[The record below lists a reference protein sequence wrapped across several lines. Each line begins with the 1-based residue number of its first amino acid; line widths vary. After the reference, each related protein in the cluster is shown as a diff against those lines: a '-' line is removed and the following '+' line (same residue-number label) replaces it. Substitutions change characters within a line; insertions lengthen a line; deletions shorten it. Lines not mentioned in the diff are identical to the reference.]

1 MMRKSRKNKIMA
13 GSMALVMA
21 VSMAGVSCWHNM
33 SAAEV
38 KAADEDVETLKKAAS
53 EALGDTDT
61 KTDGVYKDETVYV
74 KADAAGKVTDTTVS
88 EWLKNPGS
96 GALEDTTGLKD
107 IKNVKGDETFTE
119 KGEDAVTWDAE
130 GNDIYYQG
138 RSEESLPVDVT
149 ITYKLDGKK
158 ISAKKLEG
166 KSGKLEI
173 HIDYKNHSRQTV
185 KVDGKDV
192 EMYTPF
198 TMVTALLLPTDQYKN
213 VTVDSGKI
221 VSDADKDIVLGLGFP
236 GLTENLNL
244 QDVDVE
250 IPESVTITA
259 DAKKVSVGTTITVV
273 SADLL
278 DKFGLNDVS
287 DFDSFSDSI
296 DELSDAASQLKDGSR
311 TLADGVNTLNSKT
324 GDLKS
329 GVNELADGVNAY
341 AGGVSQLAQG
351 SSEVAAGA
359 QKLKDGA
366 TQAQQGIYDA
376 KTGADALV
384 AGYDD
389 QSTGAVVA
397 ANALSSNLS
406 ALSQKLGSGSTS
418 VQLTDA
424 QKAEISAAANAM
436 AQAAAQNIT
445 DDMFTTMGM
454 TREAYIQS
462 LAAAFVPAL
471 TEKIT
476 AVAQNAASTTSSAI
490 KGSVDQL
497 AGVAQKLAGGVGELR
512 NGTASLQDGLGRLSD
527 GSAELV
533 NGTADLYDGAAALQQ
548 GVAALNEK
556 SSLLITGTSKLKD
569 GSSQMGSGVSQLADG
584 AGTLAD
590 GMSEFKADGIDK
602 LTEVFKGDIEGVT
615 SRINAMMTLGQNYR
629 SFGGIQDGMD
639 GSTKF
644 IIETEAAE

>member
-61 KTDGVYKDETVYV
+61 KTEGVYKDETVYV
-74 KADAAGKVTDTTVS
+74 KADTAGKVTDTTVS

-96 GALEDTTGLKD
+96 GTFEDMTGLKD
-107 IKNVKGDETFTE
+107 IKNVKGDETYTE
-119 KGEDAVTWDAE
+119 KDKDGITWDAE

-138 RSEESLPVDVT
+138 RSDDSLPVDVN

-158 ISAKKLEG
+158 ISAEKLKG

-185 KVDGKDV
+185 QVDGEDV

-198 TMVTALLLPTDQYKN
+198 TMVTALMLPTDQYKN

-244 QDVDVE
+244 QDVDVD

-259 DAKKVSVGTTITVV
+259 DVKKVSVGTTITVV

-287 DFDSFSDSI
+287 DFDSFGDSI

-311 TLADGVNTLNSKT
+311 TLADGVDTLNSKT

-366 TQAQQGIYDA
+366 AQAQQGIHDA

-384 AGYDD
+384 SGYDN

-406 ALSQKLGSGSTS
+406 ALSQKLGSSSAS
-418 VQLTDA
+418 VELTDA

-445 DDMFTTMGM
+445 DDMFTAMGT
-454 TREAYIQS
+454 TRDAYIQN

-476 AVAQNAASTTSSAI
+476 AVAQNAAAATSSTI

-512 NGTASLQDGLGRLSD
+512 NGTANLQKGLGRLSD
-527 GSAELV
+527 GSADLV
-533 NGTADLYDGAAALQQ
+533 DGTSDLYDGASALQQ
-548 GVAALNEK
+548 GAAALNEK

-569 GSSQMGSGVSQLADG
+569 GSSQMGAGVSQLADG
-584 AGTLAD
+584 AGTLAE

-602 LTEVFKGDIEGVT
+602 LTEVFKGDIKGVT
-615 SRINAMMTLGQNYR
+615 SRINAMMTLGQNYK
-629 SFGGIQDGMD
+629 SFGGIRNGMD

-644 IIETEAAE
+644 IIETEAVE